1 MKGLPRRLLSL
12 LLTAVIAVMFFVPV
26 IVVHADNDDIK
37 DTEQDANMNLDVVF
51 VLDSSGSM
59 LDSDPHKVA
68 LDAFN
73 LFVDLCDE
81 TCGIGYVVYS
91 EKIKDYSNI
100 IDISNKS
107 NLETMKKKI
116 SSIQYDPYGDTDI
129 SLGLTK
135 AMNIHDAKR
144 TAAKDRKKVIIL
156 LSDGNTHLI
165 GTARS
170 MQESQKEMETTLNS
184 LKEKNIPVYSIGL
197 NYDKTLD
204 KKELEKISKTTGG
217 TTYETSTSDKLTGI
231 ISDIF
236 SNIYKLDGIPKEIV
250 DGKVTIE
257 VKDSSVFYVNIII
270 RSSFTL
276 EQLAPVITT
285 PEGRKISVTPNNK
298 HITGTGG
305 EFEAINITS
314 AGTYT
319 LMKLIYPRSGNWIIS
334 LKQANN
340 DNCKVTQLD
349 FYSVY
354 VKQTIQNI
362 ANVGDTIPI
371 EASLN
376 DRDGVILDE
385 DLLKTIKM
393 KTIIQA
399 SPSGKK
405 TEVILERDFNGVYK
419 GTYTATEPGGYWVST
434 TAESNKFKKESH
446 TVKLAIGTD
455 YVEPS
460 SAFTESSVESQVS
473 EESQEDNNGNMW
485 IFISVLIA
493 VLLVGGIIIVL
504 IIAAKNNRNN
514 PPPPPAPAP
523 APEKPLP
530 VKREAPLPAMPERD
544 AQLIDYQKVEH
555 GSLESLIKKGPE
567 DAFNMSADDY
577 KTDEALEKLIKK
589 GDDPFSVV
597 KERKPAPKN
606 TSKPAKSPT
615 PKPDK
620 NSGSGFAGD
629 SNFGIK
635 KDDDAFGSGFAGD
648 DAADNSTS
656 GSGFA
661 GDSNFGIKKDD
672 DAFGSGFAGD
682 SSADDSSSGSGFAG
696 ESNFGIKKDD
706 DVFGSGFAN
715 DDSSADF
722 GIKKDDDTFGSGFAG
737 N

>member
-1 MKGLPRRLLSL
+1 MKSLPGRLLSL
-12 LLTAVIAVMFFVPV
+12 FLTAVIAFMFFVPV
-26 IVVHADNDDIK
+26 IAVRADNDEDVIK

-59 LDSDPHKVA
+59 LDSDPNKVA

-81 TCGIGYVVYS
+81 TCGVGYVVYS

-100 IDISNKS
+100 LDISNKK
-107 NLETMKKKI
+107 NLETMKNKI
-116 SSIQYDPYGDTDI
+116 SGIQYDPYGDTDI

-144 TAAKDRKKVIIL
+144 SSSKDRKKVIIL

-170 MQESQKEMETTLNS
+170 MEESKKEMETTLKA

-204 KKELEKISKTTGG
+204 KKELEKISSTTGG

-236 SNIYKLDGIPKEIV
+236 SNIYELDGIPKEIV

-285 PEGRKISVTPNNK
+285 PEGRKIQITPNNK
-298 HITGTGG
+298 HIEGTGG

-319 LMKLIYPRSGNWIIS
+319 LMKLIYPRNGNWIIA

-340 DNCKVTQLD
+340 DNCKITQLD

-354 VKQTIQNI
+354 VKQTIQDI
-362 ANVGDTIPI
+362 ANIGDTIPI

-393 KTIIQA
+393 KTVIQA
-399 SPSGKK
+399 SPSGK
-405 TEVILERDFNGVYK
+405 TVEIPLEKDFNGIYR
-419 GTYTATEPGGYWVST
+419 GTYTPEDPGGYWVT
-434 TAESNKFKKESH
+434 TIAESNKFKKESH
-446 TVKLAIGTD
+446 MVKLAVGTD
-455 YVEPS
+455 YKEPS
-460 SAFTESSVESQVS
+460 SALTESSVESS
-473 EESQEDNNGNMW
+473 DTEESKEDNNSGIW
-485 IFISVLIA
+485 IILAVIIA
-493 VLLVGGIIIVL
+493 VLLIGALIIIL
-504 IIAAKNNRNN
+504 IIAARNN
-514 PPPPPAPAP
+514 KNEPPAAIAPPEPAKP
-523 APEKPLP
+523 MPVRIEKPMP
-530 VKREAPLPAMPERD
+530 VVPER
-544 AQLIDYQKVEH
+544 AAELHDYQKVEH

-589 GDDPFSVV
+589 GDDPFSVA
-597 KERKPAPKN
+597 KASKASSKKAAEPKKPA
-606 TSKPAKSPT
+606 A
-615 PKPDK
+615 PDK

-635 KDDDAFGSGFAGD
+635 KDDDAFGSGFA
-648 DAADNSTS
+648 DNSS
-656 GSGFA
+656 SA
-661 GDSNFGIKKDD
+661 DFGIRKDD
-672 DAFGSGFAGD
+672 DAFGSGFAD
-682 SSADDSSSGSGFAG
+682 NSSSAD
-696 ESNFGIKKDD
+696 FGIRKDD
-706 DVFGSGFAN
+706 DAFGSGFADN
-715 DDSSADF
+715 SSSADF
-722 GIKKDDDTFGSGFAG
+722 GIKKDDDTFGSGFAD

>member
-1 MKGLPRRLLSL
+1 MKSIPRRLLSL
-12 LLTAVIAVMFFVPV
+12 LLSAVIAVMFFVPV
-26 IVVHADNDDIK
+26 ISVRADNDEDIQ
-37 DTEQDANMNLDVVF
+37 DSEQNANMNLDVVF

-59 LDSDPHKVA
+59 LESDPNKVA

-81 TCGIGYVVYS
+81 TCGVGYVVYS
-91 EKIKDYSNI
+91 EKIKDSNNI
-100 IDISNKS
+100 VDISNKN

-116 SSIQYDPYGDTDI
+116 SGIQYDPYGDTDI
-129 SLGLTK
+129 ALGLTK
-135 AMNIHDAKR
+135 AMSIHDARR
-144 TAAKDRKKVIIL
+144 TPKNQGRKKVIIL

-170 MQESQKEMETTLNS
+170 MEESQKEMETTLKS
-184 LKEKNIPVYSIGL
+184 LNEKGIPVYSIGL

-236 SNIYKLDGIPKEIV
+236 SNIYELDGVPKEIV
-250 DGKVTIE
+250 NGKVTIE
-257 VKDSSVFYVNIII
+257 VKDSSVFYVNVII

-285 PEGRKISVTPNNK
+285 PEGRKIQVTTQTK

-319 LMKLIYPRSGNWIIS
+319 LMKFIYPRSGNWIIE
-334 LKQANN
+334 LKNANN
-340 DNCKVTQLD
+340 NNCKVTQLD

-354 VKQTIQNI
+354 VKQTVQNV
-362 ANVGDTIPI
+362 ANVGSTVNI
-371 EASLN
+371 EGSLN

-393 KTIIQA
+393 KTVIQA
-399 SPSGKK
+399 SPSGET
-405 TEVILERDFNGVYK
+405 TEIELERDFNGIYR
-419 GTYTATEPGGYWVST
+419 GTYVPTETGRYWVT
-434 TAESNKFKKESH
+434 TIAESNKFKKESH
-446 TVKLAIGTD
+446 LAKLAVGTD

-460 SAFTESSVESQVS
+460 SAFSDVSTESQVS
-473 EESQEDNNGNMW
+473 ESSETDDSGNMW
-485 IFISVLIA
+485 IIISVIIA
-493 VLLVGGIIIVL
+493 VLIVGGIIIVL
-504 IIAAKNNRNN
+504 IIAARNNRNN
-514 PPPPPAPAP
+514 PPPPSAPAP
-523 APEKPLP
+523 EPEKPLP
-530 VKREAPLPAMPERD
+530 VKKEAPLPAMPERE
-544 AQLIDYQKVEH
+544 AQLIDYQKVAH

-606 TSKPAKSPT
+606 KAKPTESAKPES
-615 PKPDK
+615 
-620 NSGSGFAGD
+620 S
-629 SNFGIK
+629 FGIK

-648 DAADNSTS
+648 TSSGGDTMS

-661 GDSNFGIKKDD
+661 GDNSFGIKKDD
-672 DAFGSGFAGD
+672 DAFGSGFAND
-682 SSADDSSSGSGFAG
+682 EPSQD
-696 ESNFGIKKDD
+696 FGIKKDD
-706 DVFGSGFAN
+706 DVFGSGFADN
-715 DDSSADF
+715 
-722 GIKKDDDTFGSGFAG
+722 
-737 N
+737 